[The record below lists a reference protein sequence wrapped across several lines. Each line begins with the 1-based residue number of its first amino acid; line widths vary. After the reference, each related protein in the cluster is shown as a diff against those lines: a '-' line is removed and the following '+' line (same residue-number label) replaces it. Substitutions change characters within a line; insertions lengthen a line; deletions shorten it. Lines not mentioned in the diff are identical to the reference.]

1 MSIQKTEQEL
11 IDHKECSIDKLNT
24 FIDSLIHNDSIYD
37 SSKADKL
44 CYWIEDWIKFLDYE
58 PNFNPSSLRRY
69 KRGEIIKLHLGFNIG
84 SEEGG
89 LHYAVVLDKNNS
101 VNNPVLTVVP
111 LTSVKPGKDTN
122 NLHNG
127 ELFLGNDLFT
137 SMNAKVTSHSNFIK
151 MTCENLKSEQ
161 ATLRELLHKEN
172 LLSDQ
177 EFTNRINYISVK
189 IAEQKDALVLVNK
202 MKKEISKMKSG
213 SIALVSQITTVSK
226 LRIYDPK
233 HRNDVLT
240 GIKLS
245 NEKLDLIDAELLKL
259 YTNVKTADDQ

>member
-1 MSIQKTEQEL
+1 
-11 IDHKECSIDKLNT
+11 
-24 FIDSLIHNDSIYD
+24 
-37 SSKADKL
+37 
-44 CYWIEDWIKFLDYE
+44 
-58 PNFNPSSLRRY
+58 
-69 KRGEIIKLHLGFNIG
+69 
-84 SEEGG
+84 
-89 LHYAVVLDKNNS
+89 
-101 VNNPVLTVVP
+101 
-111 LTSVKPGKDTN
+111 
-122 NLHNG
+122 
-127 ELFLGNDLFT
+127 
-137 SMNAKVTSHSNFIK
+137 MNAKVTSHSNFIK

-177 EFTNRINYISVK
+177 EFSNRINYISAK

-202 MKKEISKMKSG
+202 MKREISKMKSG

-240 GIKLS
+240 GIKLQ

-259 YTNVKTADDQ
+259 YTNVKLLMTNKFICIFS